1 MTARAGVLAMS
12 IVACTHP
19 RPPVTGA
26 ELERVQRWWIVIG
39 HSPVLESLD
48 WRHYARDAQMVVV
61 SGDPRIPISDFGFGA
76 AFPLNVDNNRTGKFW
91 AFNLEI
97 YAGT

>member
-1 MTARAGVLAMS
+1 MTARAGVLAMT

-19 RPPVTGA
+19 RPPVNGA
-26 ELERVQRWWIVIG
+26 ALENVQRWWIVIG

-61 SGDPRIPISDFGFGA
+61 SGDPRIPIGE
-76 AFPLNVDNNRTGKFW
+76 FPSTTIRLAYLSVGEADARRP
-91 AFNLEI
+91 
-97 YAGT
+97 Y